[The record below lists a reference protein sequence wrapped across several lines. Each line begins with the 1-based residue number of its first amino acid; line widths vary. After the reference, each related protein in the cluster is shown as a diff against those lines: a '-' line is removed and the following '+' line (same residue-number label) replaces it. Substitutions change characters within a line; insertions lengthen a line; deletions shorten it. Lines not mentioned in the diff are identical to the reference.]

1 MSTIA
6 AILSIT
12 SGFALLGHHETAARL
27 IATSVVVDASLA
39 PLTATIAA
47 RRARSSIIWGIV
59 GFAFG
64 MWALACVLLVSRRNP
79 HSYPPPESD
88 AA

>member
-6 AILSIT
+6 TILAFT
-12 SGFALLGHHETAARL
+12 SGFALLGYHETTIRL
-27 IATSVVVDASLA
+27 IATSLAIDTSLA

-47 RRARSSIIWGIV
+47 RRSRSPAFWGIA
-59 GFAFG
+59 GFALG
-64 MWALACVLLVSRRNP
+64 MWALAAVLLISRWNIP
-79 HSYPPPESD
+79 DYSPDSD

>member
-6 AILSIT
+6 AILAFT
-12 SGFALLGHHETAARL
+12 SGFALLGYYETTNRL
-27 IATSVVVDASLA
+27 IATSLAISISLA

-47 RRARSSIIWGIV
+47 RRSRSPAFWGIA

-64 MWALACVLLVSRRNP
+64 MWALAAVLLISRRKVP
-79 HSYPPPESD
+79 DYSPDSD